1 MYELTLRLRPSP
13 TLQRRNKGALRVNP
27 EQAPA
32 FKPERAEGLIFTP
45 QADSDLREMEDD
57 PSKKN
62 ILKAV
67 RKTLGFM
74 ETNLRHPSLN
84 THEFTSLKG
93 PNGEKVFEA
102 YVQQRTPAA
111 YRIFWY
117 YGPGRKQISVVAITP
132 HP

>member
-1 MYELTLRLRPSP
+1 MFE
-13 TLQRRNKGALRVNP
+13 
-27 EQAPA
+27 
-32 FKPERAEGLIFTP
+32 LIFTP
-45 QADSDLREMEDD
+45 QADSDLREIENDL
-57 PSKKN
+57 SKKD

-67 RKTLGFM
+67 RKALGFM

-102 YVQQRTPAA
+102 YAQQKTPAA

-117 YGPGRKQISVVAITP
+117 YGPDQKQITIVAITP

>member
-1 MYELTLRLRPSP
+1 MFE
-13 TLQRRNKGALRVNP
+13 
-27 EQAPA
+27 
-32 FKPERAEGLIFTP
+32 LIFTP
-45 QADSDLREMEDD
+45 QADSDLREIEND
-57 PSKKN
+57 PSKKD

-93 PNGEKVFEA
+93 PKGEKVFEA
-102 YVQQRTPAA
+102 YAQQKTPAV

-117 YGPGRKQISVVAITP
+117 YGPDRKQITIVTITH

>member
-1 MYELTLRLRPSP
+1 MFE
-13 TLQRRNKGALRVNP
+13 
-27 EQAPA
+27 
-32 FKPERAEGLIFTP
+32 LIFTP
-45 QADSDLREMEDD
+45 QADSDLREIEND
-57 PSKKN
+57 PSKKD

-67 RKTLGFM
+67 RKTLGFI

-93 PNGEKVFEA
+93 PKGEKVFEA
-102 YVQQRTPAA
+102 YVQHKTPAA

-117 YGPGRKQISVVAITP
+117 YGPDRKQITIVAITP

>member
-1 MYELTLRLRPSP
+1 MFEM
-13 TLQRRNKGALRVNP
+13 
-27 EQAPA
+27 
-32 FKPERAEGLIFTP
+32 IFTT
-45 QADSDLREMEDD
+45 QADSDLREIETD

-62 ILKAV
+62 ILKAL
-67 RKTLGFM
+67 RRTLGFM

-93 PNGEKVFEA
+93 PHGEKVFEA
-102 YVQQRTPAA
+102 YVQQKTPSA

-117 YGPGRKQISVVAITP
+117 YGPDKKQVAIVAITP

>member
-1 MYELTLRLRPSP
+1 MFELT
-13 TLQRRNKGALRVNP
+13 
-27 EQAPA
+27 
-32 FKPERAEGLIFTP
+32 FTP
-45 QADSDLREMEDD
+45 QADSDLREIEND
-57 PSKKN
+57 PGKKA

-102 YVQQRTPAA
+102 YVQQKTPAA
-111 YRIFWY
+111 YRIFWH
-117 YGPGRKQISVVAITP
+117 YGPDRKQITIIAITP

>member
-1 MYELTLRLRPSP
+1 MFEL
-13 TLQRRNKGALRVNP
+13 V
-27 EQAPA
+27 
-32 FKPERAEGLIFTP
+32 FTP
-45 QADSDLREMEDD
+45 QADSDLSEIEND
-57 PSKKN
+57 PSKKD

-102 YVQQRTPAA
+102 YAQQKTPAA

-117 YGPGRKQISVVAITP
+117 YGPDRKQSTIIAITP

>member
-1 MYELTLRLRPSP
+1 MFE
-13 TLQRRNKGALRVNP
+13 
-27 EQAPA
+27 
-32 FKPERAEGLIFTP
+32 LIFTP
-45 QADSDLREMEDD
+45 QADLDLREIENDL
-57 PSKKN
+57 SKKA

-102 YVQQRTPAA
+102 YVQQKTPAA
-111 YRIFWY
+111 YRIFWH
-117 YGPGRKQISVVAITP
+117 YGPDRKQITIIAITP